1 MLPRFIIKTHTEALR
16 PGNYSILIA
25 KCTFPDKSS
34 YPENV
39 EKKLAEFLVNKSV
52 AKYTVLTATRKNR
65 GFGFLLDNMIWSWKG
80 HVINAVLKYIGK
92 CSEEKNIYLELS
104 KIEKEILNFKLKTI
118 PKPFLKEL
126 ALSLR
131 VNSKGKVSE
140 IIKRIIDKSPNMKT
154 IDKFIKQKYPEK
166 AQEWKETISD
176 ESLKKELNKVKT
188 FAWGAVQGQL
198 DRKIQTEYVRK
209 IVRYKDLLSNV
220 KAKLHDDITNYVV
233 CSWFNHWTTVLI
245 EDHIS
250 THPRVIPTIKN
261 IKGVDCLLYTSPSPR
276 DLSTPRMPSSA

>member
-1 MLPRFIIKTHTEALR
+1 MPLF
-16 PGNYSILIA
+16 SQ
-25 KCTFPDKSS
+25 
-34 YPENV
+34 
-39 EKKLAEFLVNKSV
+39 
-52 AKYTVLTATRKNR
+52 
-65 GFGFLLDNMIWSWKG
+65 
-80 HVINAVLKYIGK
+80 
-92 CSEEKNIYLELS
+92 
-104 KIEKEILNFKLKTI
+104 KEILNFKLKTI

-261 IKGVDCLLYTSPSPR
+261 IKGVDIFFDDQPFDLKVTYVPHNYDPIEAAENPSKLAVWMYENQSSLRFGADNRLFVILLNKDNPKRSWELKRNFPLVFSEIDTYFDKETVSEEDEIVFAFGRKTYTTITKVLMITKP
-276 DLSTPRMPSSA
+276 